1 MVSGRIIKELNR
13 MYGEF
18 NYRCRLQDISDEKFT
33 AVYKQIKP
41 TSWFDLEDYFYK
53 STSDKEVHAH
63 LKGFDSYAER
73 QEMVAHIKRLQNECA
88 GGM

>member
-1 MVSGRIIKELNR
+1 MASDKVIKYFNKKF
-13 MYGEF
+13 GEY
-18 NYRCRLQDISDEKFT
+18 NYRCRLQDFSDE
-33 AVYKQIKP
+33 QIKEIITNHKP
-41 TSWFDLEDYFYK
+41 ATWWELEDILMA

-63 LKGFDSYAER
+63 LKGFDSYKER